1 MNLGDRLTLRTMV
14 PDEVGMRTN
23 YSAPVAKLLGL
34 GDSHGEPEWP
44 NYRELGVNGEHIPE
58 LIRLATD
65 VALYWSESEGPDV
78 WGPVHA
84 WRALGQLRA
93 AAAIEPLL
101 PLFHELIDS
110 DWASE
115 ELPEVYGLIGPSAL
129 PALARYVAE
138 PSHGLWPRLAA
149 AHGLERIAVHHP
161 TARPNCVATLRNQ
174 LEQFPTNEPEVNGF
188 LISYLVDLKA
198 IEAAPLI
205 ERAFAADRVDLSIVG
220 DWEDAQVALGLRAAR
235 ETPRP
240 RYHHFQPPLMPP
252 ITAPK
257 EKSSAE
263 KAAAKAKAKRKQAK
277 ASRKKNKQRK

>member
-1 MNLGDRLTLRTMV
+1 
-14 PDEVGMRTN
+14 MRTN
-23 YSAPVAKLLGL
+23 YSPPVAELLTL
-34 GDSHGEPEWP
+34 GDRHDGSEWP
-44 NYRELGVNGEHIPE
+44 NYLELGLDAEHIPE
-58 LIRLATD
+58 LISLATNTK
-65 VALYWSESEGPDV
+65 LYWAESEGPEV

-115 ELPEVYGLIGPSAL
+115 ELPEVYGMIGPSAI
-129 PALARYVAE
+129 PALDRYVTN

-149 AHGLERIAVHHP
+149 AHSLERIAVQHP
-161 TARPNCVATLRNQ
+161 TAHPDCVAALSHQ
-174 LEQFPTNEPEVNGF
+174 LEQFPTNEPELNGF
-188 LISYLVDLKA
+188 LISYLVELKA
-198 IEAAPLI
+198 TEAAPLI
-205 ERAFAADRVDLSIVG
+205 ERAYAANRVDISIVG
-220 DWEDAQVALGLRAAR
+220 DWEDAQVALGLKAAR

-240 RYHHFQPPLMPP
+240 RYHPFQFPLMPP
-252 ITAPK
+252 IAAPK